1 MSKKCKV
8 LKELEPLYILI
19 DPETWEE
26 CGETNA
32 DQLME
37 AWGCKNL
44 QQIEKCLDK
53 NQLYDGCIIIED
65 YDDGYF
71 QELDVRKQRR
81 EQINLFTE
89 DLECCYYVTNR
100 DRVFSVT
107 KDESRIKTYLDIE
120 TDGIHNFVFV
130 NGRKWDI
137 EDLKE
142 EKFCS
147 YH

>member
-32 DQLME
+32 DHLME

-89 DLECCYYVTNR
+89 DLTHCYYVTNR

-107 KDESRIKTYLDIE
+107 KDESRIKTYLNIE

-130 NGRKWDI
+130 NGRKWNI